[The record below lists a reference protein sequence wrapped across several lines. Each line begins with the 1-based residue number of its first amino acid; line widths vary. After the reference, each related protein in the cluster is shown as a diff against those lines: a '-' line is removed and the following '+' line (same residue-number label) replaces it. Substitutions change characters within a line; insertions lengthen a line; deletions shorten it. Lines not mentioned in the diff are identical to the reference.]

1 MFIVVWI
8 EACRINSCC
17 TFIGAPVSS
26 SHERYVWR
34 NVCQP
39 IPPNFPAST
48 LRVSW
53 MRTRLPFAVGSPC
66 QHHTPGAAPHVG
78 HATTQHPEGRRCR
91 FWISVGWYGRFV
103 IGFANTHPSSVGTA
117 CLLQAKTILVRDG
130 CKGTKSWEYSV
141 LTSSTRPL
149 T

>member
-8 EACRINSCC
+8 EAWRISSCC

-39 IPPNFPAST
+39 IAPYLPAAT
-48 LRVSW
+48 LRSSW
-53 MRTRLPFAVGSPC
+53 IGNRAPFGVGWFC
-66 QHHTPGAAPHVG
+66 QHQTPGVAPHLG

-103 IGFANTHPSSVGTA
+103 IGFAKTHPSEVGAA
-117 CLLQAKTILVRDG
+117 CLLQSRTILVRDG
-130 CKGTKSWEYSV
+130 CSGT
-141 LTSSTRPL
+141 
-149 T
+149 